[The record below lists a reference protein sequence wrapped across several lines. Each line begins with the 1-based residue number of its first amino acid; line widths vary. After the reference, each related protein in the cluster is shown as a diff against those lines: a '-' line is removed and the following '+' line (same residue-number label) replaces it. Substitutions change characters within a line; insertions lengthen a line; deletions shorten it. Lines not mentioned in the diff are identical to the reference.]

1 MADGYLSKSWLKN
14 FPCKSILLQCSF
26 LSSEMNRMQFLN
38 ICQNAWSL
46 ILHSDL
52 SLKFDCIQ
60 DGWELNADRMIHV
73 APNLDDSH
81 WRLLIV
87 HHENFIPVVFET
99 SLLTYLWWFYLTC
112 FFFVFFMDS
121 ECFNSFNMLIS
132 VWLTVCLNLPKKALC
147 FSSFRNISEVK
158 LTSAKSQVHL
168 MELLQFQLVSSSCV
182 EQSSC
187 ACRCT

>member
-99 SLLTYLWWFYLTC
+99 SLLTYLWWFYLTW
-112 FFFVFFMDS
+112 FFFVFFFYGFRMFQFFQYVDQCLAYCLS
-121 ECFNSFNMLIS
+121 KLTKEGFMLQF
-132 VWLTVCLNLPKKALC
+132 LQEH
-147 FSSFRNISEVK
+147 FRGETNISKVPGASNGA
-158 LTSAKSQVHL
+158 LTIP
-168 MELLQFQLVSSSCV
+168 
-182 EQSSC
+182 
-187 ACRCT
+187 ACF